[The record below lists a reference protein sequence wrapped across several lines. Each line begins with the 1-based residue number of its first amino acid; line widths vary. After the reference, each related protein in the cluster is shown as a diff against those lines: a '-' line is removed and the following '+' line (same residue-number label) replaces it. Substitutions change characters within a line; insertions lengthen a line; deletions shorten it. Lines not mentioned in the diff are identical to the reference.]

1 MDWAL
6 YLDGYW
12 MDEVENSASD
22 GSAVQRWR
30 SRWRPYIKSSKRD
43 SSSARTTAENFI
55 KLARIARGSRVV
67 DLGCGNGR
75 ITELLVERVPSLELF
90 GVDFT
95 RPMLD
100 SFLVKPGT
108 NECKIEL
115 VCADITKL
123 PLEDDSFDAVVS
135 SRTFQYLP
143 DPLCG
148 VQEALR
154 VLKPGGRLVVS
165 IPNKLNFIRYLT
177 YDKKL
182 YSPFEVRDW
191 FRKCGLGKIEYGSMC
206 FFPSSTRWK
215 KLALSLEVAAK
226 IPFLKYLGGNL
237 IVTGEKKKDGPEDAT
252 DRFSE
257 SEWLAG
263 ELPLLL
269 AAKLAVRTGMMARC
283 FFFEH
288 HHLVRASISIL
299 RMLWR
304 LTRIYAT

>member
-1 MDWAL
+1 
-6 YLDGYW
+6 

-30 SRWRPYIKSSKRD
+30 TRWRPYIKGSKRD

-55 KLARIARGSRVV
+55 KLARIARGSSVV

-148 VQEALR
+148 VREALR

-191 FRKCGLGKIEYGSMC
+191 FRKCGLGNIEYGSMC

-226 IPFLKYLGGNL
+226 MPFLKYLGGNL
-237 IVTGEKKKDGPEDAT
+237 IVTGEKKKDGPKKLGLGSLNQT
-252 DRFSE
+252 T
-257 SEWLAG
+257 LAG
-263 ELPLLL
+263 GQLPLLL
-269 AAKLAVRTGMMARC
+269 AAKLAVGAGMMARC
-283 FFFEH
+283 FFFEY
-288 HHLVRASISIL
+288 HHLVKASISIL